1 MNFARRN
8 NSGKERPGK
17 QHILKAILIASI
29 VLFSWGEIFILKST
43 LSGGNTQHHVG
54 LALFTLILSSVV
66 LAFYLLK
73 KGYTD
78 TASHIIIAIFFIGTS
93 YGAYRWGP
101 NLPAVLLGYA
111 IVVVVSG
118 ILQGSK
124 TSLAMT
130 LMSGL
135 IITSL
140 GVLESKRIYIPDLE
154 WKQNLFN
161 PMDGVQYFIMLFLIL
176 TVSWLSER
184 ENIKA
189 LKRATDSEATLKT
202 ERDNLEIKVEERTK
216 EIRQVQNEKI
226 TQLYTFAELGKVAAG
241 AIHDLANPLT
251 AVSLNIERMKVV
263 DEDTKRKQLIDRAL
277 TASQKMRQYLDLVRT
292 QLQTTDTLSFFS
304 LNKEIL
310 STLELIEHRKNGLP
324 ITVTFPVQD
333 KNIYGN
339 PTKFNQVII
348 NLLSNSIDAYTEQKR
363 GGTIDITFD
372 QNRNET
378 RITVSDQAG
387 GIPPH
392 IETKLFQPFAT
403 SKGKSGT
410 GLGLSTTKHIIEKDF
425 HGTLSYKNTPGKGV
439 SFTITIPSSSRSK
452 LHPAQSPSQEK

>member
-1 MNFARRN
+1 MAFLKEDNKN
-8 NSGKERPGK
+8 EERPGK
-17 QHILKAILIASI
+17 YHILKVILITST
-29 VLFSWGEIFILKST
+29 VLFAWGEIFILKST
-43 LSGGNTQHHVG
+43 ISGGNAQHHVG

-66 LAFYLLK
+66 FALYLLK
-73 KGYTD
+73 KGLANA
-78 TASHIIIAIFFIGTS
+78 ASYIIIIVFFLGTT

-111 IVVVVSG
+111 IVVVISG
-118 ILQGSK
+118 ILQGSR

-140 GVLESKRIYIPDLE
+140 GVLESKKIYVPDLS

-189 LKRATDSEATLKT
+189 LRRAIDSDAALKA
-202 ERDNLEIKVEERTK
+202 ERDGLEIKVEERTK

-226 TQLYTFAELGKVAAG
+226 AQLYTFAELGKIAAG

-251 AVSLNIERMKVV
+251 AVSLNIERMRLV

-277 TASQKMRQYLDLVRT
+277 IASQKMRQYLNQVRA
-292 QLQTTDTLSFFS
+292 QLQTTEALSFFS
-304 LNKEIL
+304 LNNEISSAL
-310 STLELIEHRKNGLP
+310 GLVDHRKKGLP
-324 ITVTFPVQD
+324 ITITTPVQD

-339 PTKFNQVII
+339 PAKFSQVII
-348 NLLSNSIDAYTEQKR
+348 NLLSNSIDAYVELQR
-363 GGTIDITFD
+363 GGVIDITFV
-372 QNRNET
+372 QNNYET
-378 RITVSDQAG
+378 KIIVSDQAG
-387 GIPPH
+387 GIPKH
-392 IETKLFQPFAT
+392 IEAKMFQPFTT
-403 SKGKSGT
+403 SKGDGGT
-410 GLGLSTTKHIIEKDF
+410 GLGLSTTKHIVEKDF
-425 HGTLSYKNTPGKGV
+425 HGTLSYKNTEGKGTV
-439 SFTITIPSSSRSK
+439 FTITIPSSARLE
-452 LHPAQSPSQEK
+452 LHSEQSPS